1 MERSSSGSPSQPARS
16 LSLFDC
22 ICIGTNGII
31 GSGIFLLMAPLA
43 KLAGYASV
51 LGVLSC
57 GMICLLIALCF
68 AELCGIFARSGG
80 PYVYAQAAFGR
91 QAGFCVGWMS
101 MAAGVLGFSAVA
113 VGFAEALSRVLPVLS
128 FQLLRIGGFAATSK
142 TLVAVLLVVGMGAIN
157 YFGVKAGARTSDAL
171 SMAKLVPLI
180 ALALVGL
187 LWVKPEVL
195 TGMFSTASIPAAPEG
210 SPSYLRAISSSAFLA
225 VFMLSGFEYTS
236 VPAGEAR
243 DAQRNVPLA
252 IVGSLA
258 GATVLYCLLQLVAL
272 SALPALHESE
282 QPLIEAAGHVFG
294 TAGSPVFA
302 AASLVSMAGFCASSA
317 LVGPRYFTAMAADGY
332 LPVRLIALNRF
343 KTPGAAIALSSGL
356 AALLALFLSYGSL
369 VDISN
374 VALFAQYI
382 PTCLAALVLRY
393 RMPDAHRVYRLPAG
407 PLIPIAGAGFSIALL
422 AIGRPNLEEWI
433 FSAELLILG
442 LLIWGGRALL
452 RRPAVAPAP

>member
-1 MERSSSGSPSQPARS
+1 
-16 LSLFDC
+16 
-22 ICIGTNGII
+22 
-31 GSGIFLLMAPLA
+31 
-43 KLAGYASV
+43 
-51 LGVLSC
+51 
-57 GMICLLIALCF
+57 
-68 AELCGIFARSGG
+68 
-80 PYVYAQAAFGR
+80 
-91 QAGFCVGWMS
+91 
-101 MAAGVLGFSAVA
+101 
-113 VGFAEALSRVLPVLS
+113 
-128 FQLLRIGGFAATSK
+128 
-142 TLVAVLLVVGMGAIN
+142 
-157 YFGVKAGARTSDAL
+157 
-171 SMAKLVPLI
+171 
-180 ALALVGL
+180 
-187 LWVKPEVL
+187 
-195 TGMFSTASIPAAPEG
+195 
-210 SPSYLRAISSSAFLA
+210 LRAISSSAFLA

-374 VALFAQYI
+374 VA
-382 PTCLAALVLRY
+382 CLAALVLRY

-422 AIGRPNLEEWI
+422 AIGRPKLEEWI